1 MKVNSA
7 CKTILNEVLKSSY
20 CTYLDSKDVEKGCP
34 SKFYIKLKGSKGKRQ
49 WPINRCTSPI
59 IIHKI
64 TPAVNYN

>member
-20 CTYLDSKDVEKGCP
+20 CTYLDSKDVEKGGP

-49 WPINRCTSPI
+49 
-59 IIHKI
+59 
-64 TPAVNYN
+64 